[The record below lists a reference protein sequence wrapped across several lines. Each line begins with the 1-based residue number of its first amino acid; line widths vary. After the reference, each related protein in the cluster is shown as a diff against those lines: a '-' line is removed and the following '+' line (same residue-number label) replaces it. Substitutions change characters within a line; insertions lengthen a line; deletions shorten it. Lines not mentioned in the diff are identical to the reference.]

1 MAGTVSR
8 GGESETV
15 LVRINLGYAKNGG
28 ALMPLWSALSNLA
41 HVLESEELGRMQEH
55 DLSLGKRHLQNRQ
68 A

>member
-15 LVRINLGYAKNGG
+15 LVRINLGYAINGG